1 MDVSSESEYITLS
14 IKLGKCNNMV
24 LHHIMVYYITLAKK
38 GIFSSNGSLRILS
51 VDRKYAEGFHN
62 RGIGSVWVSNETRP
76 EHFSR
81 KWRSRYAKGEPN
93 HSGACLYLS
102 ASRGLKWRDTSCER
116 EKGVL
121 CETNE
126 VLCHGGHP
134 NNPGN
139 AQF

>member
-1 MDVSSESEYITLS
+1 ML
-14 IKLGKCNNMV
+14 
-24 LHHIMVYYITLAKK
+24 
-38 GIFSSNGSLRILS
+38 IFS

-102 ASRGLKWRDTSCER
+102 ASRGLKWRDTSCKR

-126 VLCHGGHP
+126 VLCHGAGHP
-134 NNPGN
+134 NTPGN
-139 AQF
+139 AQFYVFHLKWIH